1 MKINWFPGHMHKARL
16 QIKETL
22 PQVDLLIEVL
32 DARIPWSSENPM
44 IAELRGQKP
53 VLKVLAKYDLADPD
67 LTEIWIQHLEKT
79 SGVKARP
86 VTTQEIPTIRRLK
99 SAMIGMLPNKSGKTI
114 TTMVVGI
121 PNVGKSTIINILAG
135 KKVAKT
141 GNEPAVT
148 KGQQRINIG
157 DGIFLLDTPGVLWP
171 NVENIKSGYRLAAIG
186 SVKET
191 AMDYTDVGF
200 FVGKFLLQ
208 HFPDRL
214 IDRFQL
220 EKTPD
225 DVEQLIEMLGR
236 KRGCLG
242 RSGVVDLERTSK
254 ILVTELRQGTLG
266 RLTLETPTMMEH
278 EKIET
283 ERLVREKEEKK
294 KEKDAK
300 RKKRFQAK
308 QRAQRKAREHRR

>member
-16 QIKETL
+16 QIRETL

-32 DARIPWSSENPM
+32 DSRIPWSSENPM
-44 IAELRGQKP
+44 LAELRGEKP
-53 VLKVLAKYDLADPD
+53 VLKVLAKYDLADPE
-67 LTEIWIQHLEKT
+67 LTATWVQHLEKAC
-79 SGVKARP
+79 GVKARP
-86 VTTQEIPTIRRLK
+86 VTTQEIPTIRHLK
-99 SAMIGMLPNKSGKTI
+99 SAMIGMLPDKKGKTI

-148 KGQQRINIG
+148 KAQQRINIG

-208 HFPDRL
+208 HFPQRL

-220 EKTPD
+220 DGVPE

-266 RLTLETPTMMEH
+266 RLTLETPNMMEQ

-283 ERLVREKEEKK
+283 ARFVREKEEKK

-300 RKKRFQAK
+300 RKKRFQTK